1 MKKRLNLELQILSN
15 LNIHYI
21 YKNNIIHIF
30 SNIGIIYIE
39 LNKLYPFSRPNIL
52 VSNYLNIIFKNLN
65 KKLNTNICFKITSKL
80 QKKYFMKFYISK
92 LLNDNI
98 KLQWYKIFDNFY
110 NNWSPTL
117 WIFKILNFILN
128 INHIPNNNFKLIF

>member
-1 MKKRLNLELQILSN
+1 
-15 LNIHYI
+15 
-21 YKNNIIHIF
+21 
-30 SNIGIIYIE
+30 
-39 LNKLYPFSRPNIL
+39 
-52 VSNYLNIIFKNLN
+52 
-65 KKLNTNICFKITSKL
+65 
-80 QKKYFMKFYISK
+80 MKFYISK